1 MVKQFCDRCGRLT
14 RNGAAFLLPASKAID
29 HNYNVNGTWFG
40 DNAIVLCDWCIDDF
54 EKFKYEHDHFNLF
67 LESDSDWAKQKEGE

>member
-54 EKFKYEHDHFNLF
+54 EKF
-67 LESDSDWAKQKEGE
+67 